1 MTHRQSHHTKNK
13 NPAESP
19 FHKTLKE
26 LRREGV
32 TSRHYAR
39 LLHALITHK
48 QHNGTLTRG
57 R

>member
-1 MTHRQSHHTKNK
+1 MAHRQSHHTKNK

-26 LRREGV
+26 LRREGI

-48 QHNGTLTRG
+48 QHNGTLTLG